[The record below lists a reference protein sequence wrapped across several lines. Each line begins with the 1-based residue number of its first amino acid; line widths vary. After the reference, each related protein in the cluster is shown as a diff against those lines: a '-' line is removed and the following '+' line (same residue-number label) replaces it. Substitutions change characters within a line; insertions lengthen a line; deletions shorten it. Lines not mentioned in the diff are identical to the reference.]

1 MFVGH
6 KRRTKEETKK
16 MLSLT
21 KRLDERK
28 KKLEQDLD
36 DAIIGIHADA
46 ELEIDEQLNELR
58 VVIKK
63 EIQKII
69 KEN

>member
-16 MLSLT
+16 MLKLS

-28 KKLEQDLD
+28 KKEEQDQRDMQWLTTVRSWTYP
-36 DAIIGIHADA
+36 
-46 ELEIDEQLNELR
+46 ENENNNDNTG
-58 VVIKK
+58 V
-63 EIQKII
+63 
-69 KEN
+69 

>member
-16 MLSLT
+16 MLKLS

-28 KKLEQDLD
+28 KKLEQDQRDMKWLTTVRD
-36 DAIIGIHADA
+36 WVYP
-46 ELEIDEQLNELR
+46 ENENNNDYTG
-58 VVIKK
+58 V
-63 EIQKII
+63 
-69 KEN
+69 

>member
-16 MLSLT
+16 MLKLS

-28 KKLEQDLD
+28 KKEEQDQ
-36 DAIIGIHADA
+36 IDA
-46 ELEIDEQLNELR
+46 EWLTSIRRWKPETTNNSGR
-58 VVIKK
+58 
-63 EIQKII
+63 
-69 KEN
+69 

>member
-6 KRRTKEETKK
+6 KKMTEEETKK

-28 KKLEQDLD
+28 KKLEQD
-36 DAIIGIHADA
+36 
-46 ELEIDEQLNELR
+46 
-58 VVIKK
+58 
-63 EIQKII
+63 
-69 KEN
+69 

>member
-6 KRRTKEETKK
+6 KPRTKEETKK

-28 KKLEQDLD
+28 KKLEQDQRDMKWLTTVRD
-36 DAIIGIHADA
+36 WVYP
-46 ELEIDEQLNELR
+46 ENENNNDNTG
-58 VVIKK
+58 V
-63 EIQKII
+63 
-69 KEN
+69 

>member
-6 KRRTKEETKK
+6 KKMTEEETKK

-28 KKLEQDLD
+28 RKLEQDQRDMKWLTTVRD
-36 DAIIGIHADA
+36 WVYP
-46 ELEIDEQLNELR
+46 ERENNNETSG
-58 VVIKK
+58 V
-63 EIQKII
+63 
-69 KEN
+69 

>member
-28 KKLEQDLD
+28 RKLEQDQRDMKWLTTVRD
-36 DAIIGIHADA
+36 WVYP
-46 ELEIDEQLNELR
+46 ERENNNENSG
-58 VVIKK
+58 V
-63 EIQKII
+63 
-69 KEN
+69 

>member
-28 KKLEQDLD
+28 KKLEQDQRDMKWLTTVRD
-36 DAIIGIHADA
+36 WVYP
-46 ELEIDEQLNELR
+46 ENENNN
-58 VVIKK
+58 
-63 EIQKII
+63 
-69 KEN
+69 ENSGV

>member
-6 KRRTKEETKK
+6 KKMTEEETKK

-28 KKLEQDLD
+28 RKLEQDQRDMKWLTTVRD
-36 DAIIGIHADA
+36 WVYP
-46 ELEIDEQLNELR
+46 ERENNNENSG
-58 VVIKK
+58 V
-63 EIQKII
+63 
-69 KEN
+69 

>member
-16 MLSLT
+16 MLRLS

-28 KKLEQDLD
+28 KKLEQDQRDMKWLTTVRD
-36 DAIIGIHADA
+36 WVYP
-46 ELEIDEQLNELR
+46 ENENDNDYTG
-58 VVIKK
+58 V
-63 EIQKII
+63 
-69 KEN
+69 

>member
-6 KRRTKEETKK
+6 KRRTVEEKKK

-28 KKLEQDLD
+28 KKLEQDQRDMKWLTTVRD
-36 DAIIGIHADA
+36 WVYPENENNNENSGI
-46 ELEIDEQLNELR
+46 
-58 VVIKK
+58 
-63 EIQKII
+63 
-69 KEN
+69 

>member
-6 KRRTKEETKK
+6 KRRTREEELK

-28 KKLEQDLD
+28 KKLEQDQRDMKWLTTVRD
-36 DAIIGIHADA
+36 WVYP
-46 ELEIDEQLNELR
+46 ENENNNNNTG
-58 VVIKK
+58 V
-63 EIQKII
+63 
-69 KEN
+69 

>member
-16 MLSLT
+16 MLNLT

-28 KKLEQDLD
+28 KKLEQDQRDIKWLTSVRD
-36 DAIIGIHADA
+36 WVYP
-46 ELEIDEQLNELR
+46 ETNKNNNENNG
-58 VVIKK
+58 V
-63 EIQKII
+63 
-69 KEN
+69 

>member
-16 MLSLT
+16 MLKLS

-28 KKLEQDLD
+28 KKLEQDQRDMKWLTTVRD
-36 DAIIGIHADA
+36 WVYP
-46 ELEIDEQLNELR
+46 ENENNNDNTG
-58 VVIKK
+58 V
-63 EIQKII
+63 
-69 KEN
+69 

>member
-6 KRRTKEETKK
+6 KRRTEEETKK

-28 KKLEQDLD
+28 KKLEQDQRDMKWLTTVRD
-36 DAIIGIHADA
+36 WVYP
-46 ELEIDEQLNELR
+46 ENENNN
-58 VVIKK
+58 
-63 EIQKII
+63 
-69 KEN
+69 ENSGV

>member
-6 KRRTKEETKK
+6 KKMTEEETKK

-28 KKLEQDLD
+28 KKLEQDQRDMKWLTTVRD
-36 DAIIGIHADA
+36 WVYPERENNNETSGI
-46 ELEIDEQLNELR
+46 
-58 VVIKK
+58 
-63 EIQKII
+63 
-69 KEN
+69 

>member
-6 KRRTKEETKK
+6 KRRTREEELK

-28 KKLEQDLD
+28 KKLEQDQRDMKWLTTVRD
-36 DAIIGIHADA
+36 WVYPEREND
-46 ELEIDEQLNELR
+46 NENSG
-58 VVIKK
+58 V
-63 EIQKII
+63 
-69 KEN
+69 

>member
-28 KKLEQDLD
+28 KKLEQDQRDMKWLTTVRD
-36 DAIIGIHADA
+36 WVYP
-46 ELEIDEQLNELR
+46 ENENNNDNTG
-58 VVIKK
+58 V
-63 EIQKII
+63 
-69 KEN
+69 

>member
-6 KRRTKEETKK
+6 KRRTREEELK

-28 KKLEQDLD
+28 KKLEQDQRDMKWLTTVRD
-36 DAIIGIHADA
+36 WVYP
-46 ELEIDEQLNELR
+46 ENEKDNETSG
-58 VVIKK
+58 V
-63 EIQKII
+63 
-69 KEN
+69 

>member
-6 KRRTKEETKK
+6 KQLTREETKK

-28 KKLEQDLD
+28 KKLEQDQRDMKWLTTVRD
-36 DAIIGIHADA
+36 WVYP
-46 ELEIDEQLNELR
+46 ENENNN
-58 VVIKK
+58 
-63 EIQKII
+63 
-69 KEN
+69 ENSGV

>member
-16 MLSLT
+16 MLKLS

-28 KKLEQDLD
+28 KKLEQDQRD
-36 DAIIGIHADA
+36 
-46 ELEIDEQLNELR
+46 
-58 VVIKK
+58 IKWLTTVRDWVYPETNK
-63 EIQKII
+63 KD
-69 KEN
+69 NDYTGV

>member
-16 MLSLT
+16 MLKLS

-28 KKLEQDLD
+28 KKLEQDQRDMKWLTSVRD
-36 DAIIGIHADA
+36 WVYP
-46 ELEIDEQLNELR
+46 ET
-58 VVIKK
+58 KK
-63 EIQKII
+63 DKKSEEKA
-69 KEN
+69 

>member
-28 KKLEQDLD
+28 KKLEQDQRDMKWLTTVRD
-36 DAIIGIHADA
+36 WVYPESENNNENSGI
-46 ELEIDEQLNELR
+46 
-58 VVIKK
+58 
-63 EIQKII
+63 
-69 KEN
+69 

>member
-6 KRRTKEETKK
+6 KQRTKEETKK

-28 KKLEQDLD
+28 KKLEQDQRDMKWLTTVRD
-36 DAIIGIHADA
+36 WVYP
-46 ELEIDEQLNELR
+46 ENENNN
-58 VVIKK
+58 
-63 EIQKII
+63 
-69 KEN
+69 ENSGV